1 MNEEKTILPAFSMT
15 EGEDLELSEEALREL
30 SNNRGDDEDEKGGSE

>member
-1 MNEEKTILPAFSMT
+1 MNEEKKAIPGFSMT

-30 SNNRGDDEDEKGGSE
+30 SNNRGDDENGKEGAE